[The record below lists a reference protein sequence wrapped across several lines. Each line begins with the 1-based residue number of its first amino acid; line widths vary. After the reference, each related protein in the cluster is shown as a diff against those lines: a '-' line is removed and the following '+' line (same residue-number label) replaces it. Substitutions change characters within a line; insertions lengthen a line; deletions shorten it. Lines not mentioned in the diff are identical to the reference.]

1 MLYLLFQDK
10 WFCSAGCCVSG
21 QNILFA
27 SLLVK
32 TKFEI
37 KYKQMRTSKQPSN
50 RKKEKRTI
58 SIDWQE
64 KEMFDCFWKN
74 PDTEK
79 EMIECRK
86 NWLVLYQRRRKHGCN
101 AVPGLEEGFFFY
113 FISYNFLKIVRI
125 KV

>member
-10 WFCSAGCCVSG
+10 WFCSAGCHVSG
-21 QNILFA
+21 HNILFA

-50 RKKEKRTI
+50 RMKEKRTI

-64 KEMFDCFWKN
+64 KEM
-74 PDTEK
+74 
-79 EMIECRK
+79 IECWK
-86 NWLVLYQRRRKHGCN
+86 NWLILYQRRRKHGCN
-101 AVPGLEEGFFFY
+101 AVPGLEERLFFFY